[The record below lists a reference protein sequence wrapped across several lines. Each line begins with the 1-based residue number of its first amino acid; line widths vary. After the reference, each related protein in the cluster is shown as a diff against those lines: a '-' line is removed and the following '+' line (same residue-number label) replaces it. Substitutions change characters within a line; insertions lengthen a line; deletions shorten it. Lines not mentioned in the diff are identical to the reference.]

1 MERNLNL
8 NYDSPTEIRILLE
21 MMGLGP
27 RKRWGQNFLIN
38 PGARAK
44 IVSLLKAE
52 SGDIVWEIGPGLG
65 AMTGDILSK
74 DVDLTAFEIDP
85 GYCEYLKMAYGEKGL
100 KLIQGDVMDQ
110 WKTEWEKQAPVSI
123 LGNLPYN
130 AASAI
135 IGNLLE
141 SNCIPSGRMVFLV
154 QKEMGDRMTA
164 ACNSKDYS
172 SFSILC
178 QYSCKIEDGGT
189 LNPGSFYPA
198 PRVSSKIIVMSPLNR
213 ERSLSDHTIFVK
225 LVRGVF
231 SSRRKTL
238 RNNIKRMASQGFM
251 KLEFDSMESIF
262 KGLDIDLDR
271 RPETLSVENYV
282 DLANGFASLVNSSL
296 S

>member
-8 NYDSPTEIRILLE
+8 NYDSPSEIRILLD

-38 PGARAK
+38 SGARTK
-44 IVSLLKAE
+44 IVSLLKAQPGE
-52 SGDIVWEIGPGLG
+52 RIWEIGPGLG
-65 AMTGDILSK
+65 AMTRDLLSK
-74 DVDLTAFEIDP
+74 EVELTAFEIDP
-85 GYCEYLKMAYGEKGL
+85 GYCEYLQMAYGDKGL
-100 KLIQGDVMDQ
+100 NLIEGDVMHQ
-110 WKTEWEKQAPVSI
+110 WEKEWKKNAPVSI

-141 SNCIPSGRMVFLV
+141 NNCIPAGRMVFLV

-164 ACNSKDYS
+164 SCNSKDYS

-178 QYSCKIEDGGT
+178 QYSCRIEDGGT
-189 LNPGSFYPA
+189 LQPGSFYPA
-198 PRVSSKIIVMSPLNR
+198 PRVASKIIVMSPLNR
-213 ERSLSDHTIFVK
+213 EEKLQNHALFVQ
-225 LVRGVF
+225 LVRGLF

-238 RNNIKRMASQGFM
+238 RNNIKRMASQGFY
-251 KLEFDSMESIF
+251 KLTFESLEGVF
-262 KGLDIDLDR
+262 SSLQLDLSR
-271 RPETLSVENYV
+271 RPETLKVEDYV
-282 DLANGFASLVNSSL
+282 ALSNRIAELVHSSL